1 MLLRTKLT
9 VSVALLMSAA
19 VAGCMGG
26 SAEGDGTPVA
36 VLKTTARDDGV
47 TFLFDATNSTDPDG
61 SASAL
66 IVEWNFGDDGMQVGP
81 LLEYGLIEYTYAVTD
96 TTFLVSLVV
105 RDADGKAS
113 FVLEPITLGSGVNMP
128 ATIALKNTT
137 RWVQPDAGI
146 VLDASKTTDP
156 DGDAFSYEWIVGEYT
171 DAPTSVGN
179 GTDYLD
185 QNGVANLTFDQ
196 PGVYLFHCHPHP
208 WMKGRVTVSEDDAN
222 ATTSAII
229 DITNFAYSEK
239 DLVVAPGATVQY
251 RNLDPTEHTAT
262 LEWYAPGKVESTS
275 PVLSKKLPAGDHIAR
290 LVTNDGKGGYQ
301 TSTWGLRASAEAPAN
316 PDTRD
321 FSQNDV
327 RYIDGAPLGNTPD
340 GVPTLTE
347 EYVTEW
353 VQNLTVSISWN
364 TQQSGVQPANYWNIF
379 LDDATGTA
387 IATGFCEEGTCS
399 FVTNVMPGTY
409 TLRAEAQDTFIGNI
423 TWTSVATQYAY
434 PGFGD
439 SLVCPAGTHSHG
451 GVCMTN

>member
-1 MLLRTKLT
+1 MILRTKLT
-9 VSVALLMSAA
+9 TLAVVLISAA
-19 VAGCMGG
+19 FAGCMDGG
-26 SAEGDGTPVA
+26 AEGDGTPVA
-36 VLKTTARDDGV
+36 VLKTTAREDGV

-61 SASAL
+61 SASDL
-66 IVEWNFGDDGMQVGP
+66 IVEWNFGDDGVQVGP

-105 RDADGKAS
+105 RDADQKAS
-113 FVLEPITLGSGVNMP
+113 FVLEPVLLGSGVNMP
-128 ATIALKNTT
+128 ANIALKNTT

-146 VLDASKTTDP
+146 VLDASKTQDP
-156 DGDAFSYEWIVGEYT
+156 DGDAFSYEWIVGEFS
-171 DAPTSVGN
+171 AENTSVGN
-179 GTDYLD
+179 GTQYLPMG
-185 QNGVANLTFDQ
+185 GVANLTFDQ

-222 ATTSAII
+222 ATTSAVI
-229 DITNFAYSEK
+229 DIANFAYSEK

-262 LEWYAPGKVESTS
+262 LEWFAPGKVESTS

-321 FSQNDV
+321 FSVSDI
-327 RYIDGAPLGNTPD
+327 RYADGAAPLSEPSEM
-340 GVPTLTE
+340 PTLTE

-364 TQQSGVQPANYWNIF
+364 TQQSSAQPGNYWNIF
-379 LDDATGTA
+379 LDDAAGNT
-387 IATGFCEEGTCS
+387 IAGGFCEEGTCS

-409 TLRAEAQDTFIGNI
+409 TMRAEAQDSFVGNI
-423 TWTSVATQYAY
+423 TWNSVATQYAY
-434 PGFGD
+434 PGYGD
-439 SLVCPAGTHSHG
+439 SLVCPAGTHTHG
-451 GVCMTN
+451 GICMTN

>member
-1 MLLRTKLT
+1 MILRTKLT
-9 VSVALLMSAA
+9 TVVVVLVSATF
-19 VAGCMGG
+19 AGCM
-26 SAEGDGTPVA
+26 EGDAADCDPIA

-47 TFLFDATNSTDPDG
+47 TFLFDATNSTNPSG
-61 SASAL
+61 SAADL
-66 IVEWNFGDDGMQVGP
+66 TVEWNFGDDGVQVGP

-105 RDADGKAS
+105 RNAEDCAA
-113 FVLEPITLGSGVNMP
+113 FVLEPVTLGSGVNLP
-128 ATIALKNTT
+128 AVIALKNTT
-137 RWVQPDAGI
+137 RWVQPDAGV
-146 VLDASKTTDP
+146 VLDASKTADP

-179 GTDYLD
+179 GTEYLPMG
-185 QNGVANLTFDQ
+185 GVANLTFDQ

-222 ATTSAII
+222 ATTSAVV

-262 LEWYAPGKVESTS
+262 LEWFAPGKVESTS

-321 FSQNDV
+321 FSEADWT
-327 RYIDGAPLGNTPD
+327 YIEGAPNSDPGTID
-340 GVPTLTE
+340 Q

-353 VQNLTVSISWN
+353 VQNLTVSISWS
-364 TQQSGVQPANYWNIF
+364 TQQSALPTAPSAYWNIF
-379 LDDATGTA
+379 LLDAEGTVLA
-387 IATGFCEEGTCS
+387 GGFCEEGTCS
-399 FVTNVMPGTY
+399 FVTNVVPGTY
-409 TLRAEAQDTFIGNI
+409 TLQAKAQDNFVGNI

-439 SLVCPAGTHSHG
+439 SLVCPPGTHSHG
-451 GVCMTN
+451 GICMTN